1 MEESRQDWPS
11 TAEKYTAGGGTK
23 RTKNNRTNEP
33 VEFSK
38 KYSKMRSTAKTV
50 AGVEL
55 DNNTALQRSER
66 GIIESTNL
74 SNFRKNI

>member
-38 KYSKMRSTAKTV
+38 KYSKMRSICGEKLWL
-50 AGVEL
+50 EW
-55 DNNTALQRSER
+55 D
-66 GIIESTNL
+66 STTTQHCNEA
-74 SNFRKNI
+74 NEE

>member
-23 RTKNNRTNEP
+23 RTKNNRTYEP

-38 KYSKMRSTAKTV
+38 KIFKNEEYMWRATV
-50 AGVEL
+50 AGVRL
-55 DNNTALQRSER
+55 NNNTALQRSE
-66 GIIESTNL
+66 
-74 SNFRKNI
+74 

>member
-23 RTKNNRTNEP
+23 RTKKNRTNEP

-38 KYSKMRSTAKTV
+38 K
-50 AGVEL
+50 
-55 DNNTALQRSER
+55 N
-66 GIIESTNL
+66 I
-74 SNFRKNI
+74 RK

>member
-1 MEESRQDWPS
+1 VASNCGWSETQQQHS
-11 TAEKYTAGGGTK
+11 TATK
-23 RTKNNRTNEP
+23 RTKNSRINEP

-55 DNNTALQRSER
+55 DNNTATRH
-66 GIIESTNL
+66 
-74 SNFRKNI
+74 